1 MRRLGV
7 ALVSFAFAMAA
18 TAQEAPPTPATQLAT
33 VVVSGVQPGPG
44 LWKVTSPEGHVLW
57 LMGTL
62 SPLPRHMEWQSAQIE
77 ARVAR
82 AQAVLAAPTFRVS
95 MKGGFFAQLGLLP
108 ALIGVRN
115 NPDGGKLADVVPAD
129 LYARWAVLRQRYV
142 GSGGKLEK
150 WRPLFAAVELYEAA
164 LRKTGLDPEP
174 GIGAVV
180 QRAAKLAHIAVTPVE
195 VTMQIDDPKA
205 AIDQFKHAA
214 LDDGSCFRG
223 TLDRIESDLGAMTE
237 RANAWATGDVAAL
250 RHMTYTDQMTACREA
265 ISESALMRQRG
276 FSDLEQRLQ
285 RTWLDAAKK
294 ALSEHDTSVGMLPIA
309 RLVSRDGWLQQLVAE
324 GYMVRAP
331 DEAGADA
338 AAAGAPAP

>member
-1 MRRLGV
+1 MRRLV
-7 ALVSFAFAMAA
+7 LALIALAIGFGANS
-18 TAQEAPPTPATQLAT
+18 QEAPPRETTQLAT

-57 LMGTL
+57 LLGTL

-82 AQAVLAAPTFRVS
+82 AQTVLAPPSFRVS

-115 NPDGGKLADVVPAD
+115 NPNGGKLADVVPPD

-150 WRPLFAAVELYEAA
+150 WRPLFAAVELYESA
-164 LRKTGLDPEP
+164 LRRSGLDPEP
-174 GIGAVV
+174 KVGAVV
-180 QRAAKLAHIAVTPVE
+180 QRAAKRAGIALTPVE

-214 LDDGSCFRG
+214 LDDSSCFRG
-223 TLDRIESDLGAMTE
+223 TLDRIESDLGVMTE

-250 RHMTYTDQMTACREA
+250 RQMTYTDQMTACREA
-265 ISESALMRQRG
+265 VSESALMRQRG

-285 RTWLDAAKK
+285 RAWLDAAKK
-294 ALSEHDTSVGMLPIA
+294 ALTEHETSVGMLPVA
-309 RLVSRDGWLQQLVAE
+309 RLVARDGWLTQLVAE
-324 GYMVRAP
+324 GYRVQAP
-331 DEAGADA
+331 DDTAAPGAA
-338 AAAGAPAP
+338 VGAPSP